1 MLVLDQLHLSF
12 GHPILKDVS
21 TTIQQG
27 EVVGIVGASGGGKS
41 SLLKIIAGLL
51 DPDSGKVIW
60 NDQKVKGPSER
71 LIPGHEDIQLVNQ
84 DFGLDVYHTV
94 RENIIQKMLY
104 LPNETRAAFCDEL
117 LDLIELKPYENRQAI
132 SLSGGEQQRLAIA
145 RALAVEPDVLLLDE
159 PFAHLDAHLKHRIG
173 EYILQLAKERNLICI
188 LVSHEGQDVLEWC
201 DRIYF
206 MNNGQFERVDTPEAF
221 YHHPKTAY
229 EARFFGEINAL
240 KINGEAILFRPEA
253 FELSDEGELSL
264 EVISNLF
271 AGAYYR
277 VNTCTSS
284 GENVVLY
291 HSSRLSKTIR
301 IAIRK

>member
-1 MLVLDQLHLSF
+1 MLALQQLHLTY
-12 GHPILKDVS
+12 GHPVLTNVS

-51 DPDSGKVIW
+51 DPDSGEVVW
-60 NDQKVKGPSER
+60 NGQKVKGPSER
-71 LIPGHEDIQLVNQ
+71 LIPGHEEIQLVNQ
-84 DFGLDVYHTV
+84 DFGLDIYHTV

-117 LDLIELKPYENRQAI
+117 LELIELKSHENRQAI
-132 SLSGGEQQRLAIA
+132 TLSGGEQQRLAIA
-145 RALAVEPDVLLLDE
+145 RALAVEPEVLLLDE

-173 EYILQLAKERNLICI
+173 EYILQLAKERNLTCI

-206 MNNGQFERVDTPEAF
+206 MNNGQFEREDTPEAYYF
-221 YHHPKTAY
+221 EPRTAY

-240 KINGEAILFRPEA
+240 KIAGEEVLFRPEA
-253 FELSDEGELSL
+253 FELSENGELAL

-271 AGAYYR
+271 AGAHYR
-277 VNTCTSS
+277 VNTCTST

-291 HSSRLSKTIR
+291 HSSRLANTIR